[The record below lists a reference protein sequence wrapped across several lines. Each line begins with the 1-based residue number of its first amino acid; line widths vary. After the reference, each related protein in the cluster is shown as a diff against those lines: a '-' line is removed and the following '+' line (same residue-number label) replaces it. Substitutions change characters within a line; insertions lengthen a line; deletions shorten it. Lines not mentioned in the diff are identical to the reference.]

1 MTLHE
6 PHPNAVY
13 DVHPGMPEES
23 KKLRLKISLN
33 RALVFLGA
41 TVVGF
46 IIIFIVWWN
55 NEIVID
61 NGINIINREE
71 VSKSLITGTDCPD
84 SDYRPI
90 AVMLASD
97 IEARPLSGIS
107 QADIV
112 FEMPV
117 DPTGITRFMAVFQ
130 CEKPKEIGSVRSAR
144 TDFIPLVMGMKAIF
158 AHWGGEHDALGK
170 LDSGIVDNI
179 DALKYEGEI
188 FYRKSGIRPPH
199 NGFTNLDLLT
209 KTAQKLKYDFKNNF
223 SGYPH
228 QKEEPKKNLSNLTDQ
243 VNVNYSGRYAVGW
256 TYDSETNS
264 YKRFRGGSVEVDKDN
279 GQVVKAGVVVVM
291 KTTSK
296 FLREQYISVDVAGSG
311 TAQIY
316 QNGTVVSGKWSKDSS
331 QLDSKLYF
339 YDDSDKEIK
348 FAQGKIWVEIVTE

>member
-13 DVHPGMPEES
+13 DVHPSMPEP
-23 KKLRLKISLN
+23 KRPRFKISLN

-41 TVVGF
+41 TVIGLIIVF
-46 IIIFIVWWN
+46 IIWWN
-55 NEIVID
+55 NEIIID
-61 NGINIINREE
+61 NGISITNRDEI
-71 VSKSLITGTDCPD
+71 SKSLITGLECLNSD
-84 SDYRPI
+84 SRPM

-97 IEARPLSGIS
+97 PETRPLSGIS

-144 TDFIPLVMGMKAIF
+144 SDFIPLVAGMKAVF
-158 AHWGGEHDALGK
+158 AHWGGEQDALRK
-170 LDSGIVDNI
+170 LDDGIVDNI
-179 DALKYEGEI
+179 DALRYEGEI

-209 KTAQKLKYDFKNNF
+209 ETAQKLKYDLNNNF

-243 VNVNYSGRYAVGW
+243 VKVNYSGRYAVNW

-264 YKRFRGGSVEVDKDN
+264 YRRFRGGSAEVDKDN
-279 GQVVKAGVVVVM
+279 DQVVRAGVIVVM
-291 KTTSK
+291 KTISK
-296 FLREQYISVDVAGSG
+296 FLKEQYISVDVVGNG

-339 YDDSDKEIK
+339 YDDSGDEIK
-348 FAQGKIWVEIVTE
+348 FAPGKIWVEIITN

>member
-1 MTLHE
+1 M
-6 PHPNAVY
+6 
-13 DVHPGMPEES
+13 
-23 KKLRLKISLN
+23 
-33 RALVFLGA
+33 LVFI
-41 TVVGF
+41 V
-46 IIIFIVWWN
+46 IFIVWWN

-61 NGINIINREE
+61 NGISIINRAE
-71 VSKSLITGTDCPD
+71 VFKSLITDTDCPD
-84 SDYRPI
+84 SNSRPV

-97 IEARPLSGIS
+97 PETRPLSGIS

-144 TDFIPLVMGMKAIF
+144 NDFIPLVAGMKAVF
-158 AHWGGEHDALGK
+158 AHWGGEQDALGK
-170 LDSGIVDNI
+170 LDGGIVDNI
-179 DALKYEGEI
+179 DALKYEGDI

-209 KTAQKLKYDFKNNF
+209 KTAQKLKYDLNNNF

-243 VNVNYSGRYAVGW
+243 VNVNYSGRYAVSW

-264 YKRFRGGSVEVDKDN
+264 YRRFRGGSAEVDRDN
-279 GQVVKAGVVVVM
+279 GQVVRAGVVVVM

-311 TAQIY
+311 TVQVY

-339 YDDSDKEIK
+339 YDDFGNEIK
-348 FAQGKIWVEIVTE
+348 FAQGKIWIEIITSD

>member
-1 MTLHE
+1 MTLRE
-6 PHPNAVY
+6 PHPKAIY

-23 KKLRLKISLN
+23 KKLGLKISLN
-33 RALVFLGA
+33 RALVFFGVM
-41 TVVGF
+41 VVGF
-46 IIIFIVWWN
+46 IIVFVIWWN

-61 NGINIINREE
+61 NGISIVNRDEI
-71 VSKSLITGTDCPD
+71 SKSSITGTDCPD
-84 SDYRPI
+84 SDSRPM

-97 IEARPLSGIS
+97 IEARPLSGIG

-144 TDFIPLVMGMKAIF
+144 SDFIPLVASMKAVF

-188 FYRKSGIRPPH
+188 FYRKSGVRPPH

-209 KTAQKLKYDFKNNF
+209 KTAQKLKYSLSNDF

-228 QKEEPKKNLSNLTDQ
+228 QKEEPKKNLSNLADQ
-243 VNVNYSGRYAVGW
+243 VNVNYSGQYAVSW

-264 YKRFRGGSVEVDKDN
+264 YRRFRGGYIEVDRDN
-279 GQVVKAGVVVVM
+279 GQVVRTGVVVVM
-291 KTTSK
+291 KTTSR
-296 FLREQYISVDVAGSG
+296 FLREQYIRVDVAGGG
-311 TAQIY
+311 TVQVY

-339 YDDSDKEIK
+339 YDDSGKEIK
-348 FAQGKIWVEIVTE
+348 FAPGKIWVEIVTN